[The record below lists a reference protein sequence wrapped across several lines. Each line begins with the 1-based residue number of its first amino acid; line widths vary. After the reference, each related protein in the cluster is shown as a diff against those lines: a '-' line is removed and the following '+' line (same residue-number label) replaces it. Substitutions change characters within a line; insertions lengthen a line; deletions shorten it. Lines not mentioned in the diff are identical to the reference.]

1 MVLQK
6 IEKKEQISKKLVLGI
21 MNFDLIHPI
30 FTPELMTACL
40 NQIIKF
46 KEIDNG
52 GGGVTILS
60 GNACKGGQ
68 VTDMDSLSYPDLQ
81 KINFRGIFLILCQ
94 IRFFIH
100 FQSWHRKILF
110 RTKIRIKREF
120 GT

>member
-1 MVLQK
+1 
-6 IEKKEQISKKLVLGI
+6 

-68 VTDMDSLSYPDLQ
+68 VTDLDSLFYPDLR
-81 KINFRGIFLILCQ
+81 KINFRGIFLIMCQ
-94 IRFFIH
+94 IRFFIRI
-100 FQSWHRKILF
+100 SYRKFSLF
-110 RTKIRIKREF
+110 YPFSVMAPKISISNQNPDKKAI
-120 GT
+120 